1 MYDNTFI
8 DAWGHPQMIQKWRE
22 GVNLAPTDT
31 PNINFAVELLYT
43 MSNIT
48 KLVDTAWYVPTFCTH
63 QLDCSSTNG
72 PHFSL

>member
-1 MYDNTFI
+1 MYNDTFI

-31 PNINFAVELLYT
+31 PNINFAVELFYT

-48 KLVDTAWYVPTFCTH
+48 KLVDAAW
-63 QLDCSSTNG
+63 
-72 PHFSL
+72 